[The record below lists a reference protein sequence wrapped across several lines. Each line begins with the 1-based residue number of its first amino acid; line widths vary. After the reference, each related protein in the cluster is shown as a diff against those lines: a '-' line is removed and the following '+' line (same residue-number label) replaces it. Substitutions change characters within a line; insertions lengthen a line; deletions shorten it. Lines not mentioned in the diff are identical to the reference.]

1 MKYLYYVLITVASLI
16 KNSLRGSDI
25 AGRYGGEEFTVLLDG
40 ASKDDAMIVADRIR
54 STIESHDFVYD
65 DQHLHVTIS
74 GGFSVFDVDTN
85 PVSNPNEFINQ
96 ADKGL
101 YLSKN
106 NGRNRVTFFD
116 PNN

>member
-1 MKYLYYVLITVASLI
+1 MRMVKC
-16 KNSLRGSDI
+16 KNCGKVYHSQLSNCPECFTKNKSYT
-25 AGRYGGEEFTVLLDG
+25 AGIFVGVFVFVFVFT
-40 ASKDDAMIVADRIR
+40 MIMIG
-54 STIESHDFVYD
+54 
-65 DQHLHVTIS
+65 VTLN
-74 GGFSVFDVDTN
+74 D
-85 PVSNPNEFINQ
+85 NPNEFINQ

>member
-1 MKYLYYVLITVASLI
+1 MRVCT
-16 KNSLRGSDI
+16 
-25 AGRYGGEEFTVLLDG
+25 
-40 ASKDDAMIVADRIR
+40 
-54 STIESHDFVYD
+54 
-65 DQHLHVTIS
+65 LHVTIS